1 MMYAAALAG
10 MIICGTFLLL
20 AFIFYVRAQWVFWF
34 YYGEELYCPIGFIM
48 VLLFSASYADMLLPL
63 NGANLLSSAL
73 IFMFASAAQY
83 VCGQVR
89 LAEMH
94 NTPPWCWE
102 HYAKKFMP
110 VFIVAVVALRFA
122 FAGCLEYRENYR
134 WNNAESVEGNS
145 EVRVFNG
152 KQIKRPVSELMLEQQ
167 KIGSAV
173 AKERQRAAKAK
184 RKSSK

>member
-1 MMYAAALAG
+1 MMYAVALAS
-10 MIICGTFLLL
+10 MIISGTLLLL

-34 YYGEELYCPIGFIM
+34 YYGEELYWLVGFIM
-48 VLLFSASYADMLLPL
+48 VLLFAASYADMLFPL
-63 NGANLLSSAL
+63 DGTDLLSSAL

-94 NTPPWCWE
+94 NTSPWCWE

-110 VFIVAVVALRFA
+110 LFIVAAVALRFA

-134 WNNAESVEGNS
+134 WNHAEPVQENS
-145 EVRVFNG
+145 EVKIFNG
-152 KQIKRPVSELMLEQQ
+152 RQIKQPVSKLKLGYQE
-167 KIGSAV
+167 ITSAV
-173 AKERQRAAKAK
+173 EREKQRKTK
-184 RKSSK
+184 KK